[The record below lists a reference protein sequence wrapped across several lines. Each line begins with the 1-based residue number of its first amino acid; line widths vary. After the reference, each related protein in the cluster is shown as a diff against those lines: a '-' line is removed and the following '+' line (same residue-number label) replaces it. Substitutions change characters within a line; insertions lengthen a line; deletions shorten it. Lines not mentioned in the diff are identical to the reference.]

1 MDKDKNEVLLEEL
14 PVILEELFKIIYKI
28 IDDTDDVEE
37 IIKNEAVKDVD
48 LTELIQ
54 ITDQQIAEYINEK
67 ICDKEKNDLVFK
79 VFQKLKINQ
88 SIEEITDEVE
98 NEEKEQRKRAVLAL
112 FEKIIEPDEI
122 EITDKDVCIKYNF
135 GENSKL
141 KNKID
146 EIDKWNRDNVVETVS
161 RELKVPIDNIIL
173 VDNVSSYIDF
183 ISNFDENNYVS
194 RGQKDC
200 KFKLEP
206 SLHRIYNDSFQL
218 HSSQYESA
226 FKQRILYYDETTEK
240 KNAEELRA
248 YGQHYGLPTNYL
260 DFTEAHLISLL
271 FAVEDFEYTDNHSI
285 VYPFEK
291 KVIICDCKNKVKP
304 KPFERIFW
312 TKGLGEYVGV
322 DDEYIALPKIGPDII
337 EFARKSKVRVISQN
351 ELSNYKD
358 KQIGYADYQYYG
370 KFMQRL
376 EDKNTGDPQVLH
388 YLPILKKEY
397 ISDNPYVTLNIAL
410 LILNKL
416 SQENWSDDGKKM
428 IFAEGAT
435 VVAYALLDICRDV
448 FGMSQELRE
457 KYIST
462 KLTYGDSEATYI
474 NGLIESVTRYANEM
488 LAEKIPKEYYNKNLV
503 ERMEIPA
510 PHYTKNCIAI
520 IERAYNNPEYILGLL
535 HDIGRKFGVRHLGH
549 VYDGYCVLLPTTI

>member
-1 MDKDKNEVLLEEL
+1 MANNSGKGTGFEYDVCQ
-14 PVILEELFKIIYKI
+14 LFTEQNYFTRRSIPIRSTI
-28 IDDTDDVEE
+28 NQDIT
-37 IIKNEAVKDVD
+37 DVD
-48 LTELIQ
+48 
-54 ITDQQIAEYINEK
+54 
-67 ICDKEKNDLVFK
+67 
-79 VFQKLKINQ
+79 
-88 SIEEITDEVE
+88 
-98 NEEKEQRKRAVLAL
+98 VLG
-112 FEKIIEPDEI
+112 
-122 EITDKDVCIKYNF
+122 IKY
-135 GENSKL
+135 
-141 KNKID
+141 
-146 EIDKWNRDNVVETVS
+146 T
-161 RELKVPIDNIIL
+161 
-173 VDNVSSYIDF
+173 
-183 ISNFDENNYVS
+183 
-194 RGQKDC
+194 
-200 KFKLEP
+200 
-206 SLHRIYNDSFQL
+206 
-218 HSSQYESA
+218 
-226 FKQRILYYDETTEK
+226 
-240 KNAEELRA
+240 
-248 YGQHYGLPTNYL
+248 
-260 DFTEAHLISLL
+260 
-271 FAVEDFEYTDNHSI
+271 
-285 VYPFEK
+285 YPFEK

-520 IERAYNNPEYILGLL
+520 IERAYNNPEWYIDMLRNIDFILFEFML
-535 HDIGRKFGVRHLGH
+535 KKQKFDYTLFSEHCKNYLVNEKLKACKNVLFFICSSAAVHLGDIWKEENDFVPQKIH
-549 VYDGYCVLLPTTI
+549 NIEN